1 MAVSWEGESWGAET
15 ETAEIAVNLQDAQ
28 VAERGMAIAVVALGL
43 VGVVW
48 VAFLVEERLAAGVAQ
63 GGVETTAEAVRALEA
78 SGSAV
83 EVETALG
90 GLVMAVGAAKALVV
104 RGLAV
109 EVVRDLCKDGE
120 EAMEATMVCV
130 GTVEAMAALEVE
142 MVEDWVVWVG
152 KAVEM
157 EQHLEGKAANAV
169 ERVEMVVRAEEKVV
183 KVAETARVAMVQV
196 VVVETVLAMV
206 VVTAVMERQEE

>member
-48 VAFLVEERLAAGVAQ
+48 VAFWVEERLAAGVAQ

-152 KAVEM
+152 KA
-157 EQHLEGKAANAV
+157 ANAV